1 MARKKTTTIT
11 RKTAQ
16 EALDALKPRLAETGV
31 AVLDIGVDMPEYDD
45 PYVTPYLVVAIH
57 HSGKVRAEY
66 DLVELETGPR
76 DVSLVPPKHIMK
88 RISATKDYRSTLI
101 VVSSEAM
108 EQLRQYVSYRN
119 YLTYHKNPKF
129 KLTND
134 QYEAM
139 MHIVGLLR
147 SVCAMKSRQQHN
159 IIMHMLEIMYMMLDE
174 FRIINQPEDSGE
186 GAPMFA
192 RFYDLLTEHYTES
205 REVKF
210 YAKLL
215 CLSPKYFG
223 TVITKETGTSAIK
236 WIANYVVLQAK
247 SMLVHN
253 RNMSIQQVSER
264 LGFPDQAT
272 FARYFKLNTGMTPKD
287 FRKQR
292 K

>member
-1 MARKKTTTIT
+1 MVKKKTNTVK
-11 RKTAQ
+11 KTAQ
-16 EALDALKPRLAETGV
+16 DAIDALKPLLKESGV
-31 AVLDIGVDMPEYDD
+31 AVKDITANMPDYEE
-45 PYVTPYLVVAIH
+45 PYVTPHLVVAIN
-57 HSGKVRAEY
+57 HSGRVRAEY
-66 DLVELETGPR
+66 DQVEMEAGPHE
-76 DVSLVPPKHIMK
+76 VALVPPGHIM
-88 RISATKDYRSTLI
+88 RRTDATRDYRSTLI
-101 VVSSEAM
+101 VISSEAM
-108 EQLRQYVSYRN
+108 EQMRQYVSYRN

-129 KLTND
+129 KLTD
-134 QYEAM
+134 EQYSAM
-139 MHIVGLLR
+139 MHIVELLR
-147 SVCAMKSRQQHN
+147 STCGMQCRQKHN

-174 FRIINQPEDSGE
+174 FRIMNKPEDSGE
-186 GAPMFA
+186 GSPLFA
-192 RFYDLLTEHYTES
+192 RFYDLLTTNYTKS

-210 YAKLL
+210 YAKQL

-223 TVITKETGTSAIK
+223 TVISKETGTSAIK